1 MLYGMLKTGYCP
13 ARATSVIQSTA
24 VAAVEVVAVA
34 PSPFTTNSFV
44 FYGPLFH
51 LFSSF
56 QTNIFLQILTAN
68 KCEKLS
74 IQYTLLEFKPTTFVN

>member
-34 PSPFTTNSFV
+34 PRPFTTNSFV
-44 FYGPLFH
+44 FMGLFFIYFR
-51 LFSSF
+51 LFKQTSF
-56 QTNIFLQILTAN
+56 CKF
-68 KCEKLS
+68 
-74 IQYTLLEFKPTTFVN
+74 

>member
-44 FYGPLFH
+44 FLWASFSFIFVFSNKH
-51 LFSSF
+51 LF
-56 QTNIFLQILTAN
+56 AN
-68 KCEKLS
+68 FNSK
-74 IQYTLLEFKPTTFVN
+74 